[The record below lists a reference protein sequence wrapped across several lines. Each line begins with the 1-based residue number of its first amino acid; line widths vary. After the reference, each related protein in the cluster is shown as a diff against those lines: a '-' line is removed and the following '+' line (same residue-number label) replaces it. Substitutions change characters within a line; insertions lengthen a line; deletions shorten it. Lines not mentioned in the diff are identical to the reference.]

1 VRYIEVYNHKFLCFV
16 RVFHPPSYFALFWS
30 AILGGGAPLGNL
42 KMENPPPSF
51 LEEGAPFKNH
61 SKPRGSNPGPWFPG
75 APLNLFLNDSLIH
88 TPSRPLLLM

>member
-1 VRYIEVYNHKFLCFV
+1 LCFV

-30 AILGGGAPLGNL
+30 AILEGGAPLGNF

-61 SKPRGSNPGPWFPG
+61 IYITTGFETWSLVSRCTS
-75 APLNLFLNDSLIH
+75 API
-88 TPSRPLLLM
+88 PK

>member
-1 VRYIEVYNHKFLCFV
+1 LIIVRYIEVYNHKFLCFV

-61 SKPRGSNPGPWFPG
+61 IYITKGFEPW
-75 APLNLFLNDSLIH
+75 SLV
-88 TPSRPLLLM
+88 SRCTSEPIPK